1 MAAALL
7 CERLF
12 CRRGSLF
19 SRLVVAPILS
29 KATVLDE
36 REVRGRVVSLS
47 AATFVRQR
55 VSEALHVSLMAT
67 ALVGQRLPNALFDSG
82 FGQRFCTCRG
92 SRETLLLSQR
102 GAFGAVVLVS
112 QACES
117 GLT

>member
-7 CERLF
+7 CERPF
-12 CRRGSLF
+12 RRRGSLF
-19 SRLVVAPILS
+19 SHLVVAPLLS
-29 KATVLDE
+29 KATVLNE
-36 REVRGRVVSLS
+36 RKVRGRVVSLL

-55 VSEALHVSLMAT
+55 VPEALHVSLMAT

-102 GAFGAVVLVS
+102 GAFG
-112 QACES
+112 
-117 GLT
+117 

>member
-7 CERLF
+7 CERPF
-12 CRRGSLF
+12 RRRGSLF
-19 SRLVVAPILS
+19 SCLMVAPLLS
-29 KATVLDE
+29 KVTVLDE
-36 REVRGRVVSLS
+36 REVCGRAVNLS
-47 AATFVRQR
+47 AATFVGQQ
-55 VSEALHVSLMAT
+55 VPEALHVSLMAT

-82 FGQRFCTCRG
+82 IGQRFCTCRG

-102 GAFGAVVLVS
+102 GAFGAFLLVS